1 MWMLCGAGRSH
12 GSSVAGI
19 RDPAMRLLQ
28 DVNSDGDAKAMPL
41 LTMEAIADH
50 IVSSGLASAAE
61 VTAAIG
67 DLRHSPPIRIP

>member
-1 MWMLCGAGRSH
+1 
-12 GSSVAGI
+12 
-19 RDPAMRLLQ
+19 
-28 DVNSDGDAKAMPL
+28 MPL